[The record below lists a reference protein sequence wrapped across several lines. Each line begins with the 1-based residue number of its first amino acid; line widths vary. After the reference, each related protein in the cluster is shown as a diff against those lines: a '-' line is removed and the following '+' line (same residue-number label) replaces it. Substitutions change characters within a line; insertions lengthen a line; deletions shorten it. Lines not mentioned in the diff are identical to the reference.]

1 MSKLLL
7 VEDDQSIVSSLS
19 DYLGNEG
26 FKIENA
32 PGQKEAIEKLDSDQ
46 YDIALVDIQLSN
58 GNGFSVCSAIKE
70 RGTMPVIFL
79 TASDDEYSVV
89 AGLDMGADDYISK
102 PFRPRELLS
111 RINSV
116 LRITKNTQNIIS
128 YLDLVVDTNQ
138 ATVSKNGKEILL
150 SAMEYKLL
158 LVFLRNK
165 GIVLSRRRL
174 LELLWDTTGE
184 FINDNTLTVYM
195 KRLRDKIETNPQ
207 EPEII
212 ITFVGLAIRWV
223 DMDFIRNK
231 EVKRQIVVSSILIL
245 FWGGIGIIV
254 DSKAVWIVLSAIIS
268 SSAVSLFFT
277 YQRYKKIADFV
288 CILIGCYMEMK
299 KFLLGSFKKVSY
311 LFYMMKYPR

>member
-1 MSKLLL
+1 MINTRDKL
-7 VEDDQSIVSSLS
+7 
-19 DYLGNEG
+19 
-26 FKIENA
+26 
-32 PGQKEAIEKLDSDQ
+32 QKEAIEKLDNDQ

-116 LRITKNTQNIIS
+116 LRRTKNTQNIIS

-174 LELLWDTTGE
+174 LEILWDTTGE

-212 ITFVGLAIRWV
+212 ITVRGLGYKVG
-223 DMDFIRNK
+223 
-231 EVKRQIVVSSILIL
+231 
-245 FWGGIGIIV
+245 
-254 DSKAVWIVLSAIIS
+254 
-268 SSAVSLFFT
+268 
-277 YQRYKKIADFV
+277 
-288 CILIGCYMEMK
+288 
-299 KFLLGSFKKVSY
+299 
-311 LFYMMKYPR
+311 